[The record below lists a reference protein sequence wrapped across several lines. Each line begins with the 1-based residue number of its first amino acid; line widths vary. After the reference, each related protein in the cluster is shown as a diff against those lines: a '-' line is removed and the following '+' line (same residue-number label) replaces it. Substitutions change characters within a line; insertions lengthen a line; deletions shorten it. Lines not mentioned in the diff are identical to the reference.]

1 MLNFTFH
8 QPVKILYGVNAIQ
21 QLPEAIRVSGYTKP
35 FVVFDAG
42 IKAAGIIDKITAALD
57 AGHME
62 YTLYGDVV
70 AEPPVSSV
78 ESAFVLF
85 QDSGADCIVAV
96 GGGSSMDTAK
106 GINILRY
113 NDGPLLRFADP
124 TVPMNPCPGV
134 ITIPTTSGT
143 GSELSNALVL
153 TDTSK
158 PVHTKHLILCLQGMA
173 EFAVVDPSL
182 VAGTPTKITMAT
194 GLDALAHLSESYVT
208 VTGNLMTQP
217 ISERFMEEVVKWL
230 PEAVRNGRNM
240 EAREHMA
247 IAATVGGWMLSVAF
261 ALHSIAHS
269 IGASFGIPHGA
280 ACAYTNPYLFE
291 WLAPTVPDRVK
302 RIGEILG
309 TTFTGNESPAE
320 IGAKTRQAHLAF
332 NTKLGLPPIE
342 KTYKIDTTL
351 FDMMADTIIKD
362 PPMLLFSPKPLSK
375 EECLVLL
382 HKVCQVQ

>member
-1 MLNFTFH
+1 MLNFTFY
-8 QPVKILYGVNAIQ
+8 QPVKVLYGVNSIQ
-21 QLPEAIRVSGYTKP
+21 QIPEAIRFSGYTKP

-42 IKAAGIIDKITAALD
+42 IKAAGIIKKITDALD
-57 AGHME
+57 AGKME
-62 YTLYGDVV
+62 YSLYGDVI

-78 ESAFVLF
+78 ESAFAIF
-85 QDSGADCIVAV
+85 QKSGADCIIAV

-113 NDGPLLRFADP
+113 NEGPILRFADP
-124 TVPMNPCPGV
+124 TVPMAPCPGV

-143 GSELSNALVL
+143 GSELSNAIVL

-173 EFAVVDPSL
+173 EFTVIDPSL
-182 VAGTPTKITMAT
+182 VAGTPAKITMAT

-217 ISERFMEEVVKWL
+217 ISEKFMEEVVKWL
-230 PEAVRNGRNM
+230 PEAVKNGQNM

-247 IAATVGGWMLSVAF
+247 IAATAGGWMLSIAF

-269 IGASFGIPHGA
+269 IGATFGIPHGA

-291 WLAPTVPDRVK
+291 WLAPVVPERIK
-302 RIGEILG
+302 KIGEILG
-309 TTFTGNESPAE
+309 ATFTGSESPEE
-320 IGAKTRQAHLAF
+320 IGAKVREAHQAF

-342 KTYKIDTTL
+342 KTYKMDPAL
-351 FDMMADTIIKD
+351 FSTMADAIIVD
-362 PPMLLFSPKPLSK
+362 PPTILFSPKQMSK
-375 EECLVLL
+375 EECLELL
-382 HKVCQVQ
+382 HKICQVK